1 MVLYSASRMAR
12 GAGKI
17 INRPSCGGVKKSGTA
32 PSIGNVLM
40 SSNLNSIYAM
50 SNSISFTNSTYS
62 PLYLAGGSGSSGIVI
77 IRYAV

>member
-40 SSNLNSIYAM
+40 SSNLKFARAARCNVTMCIVSGGRP
-50 SNSISFTNSTYS
+50 TQRTGYS
-62 PLYLAGGSGSSGIVI
+62 ATHSGMMG
-77 IRYAV
+77 